1 MHARKP
7 GEDPGANKT
16 GAPRRH
22 SIDSPDAEVLLP
34 PAAVRYRSPG
44 AGPALEQFLNMEI
57 ALSETAST
65 TAAPAAASASPAA
78 SATIG
83 AAIDAE
89 VVLVK
94 ARLAALEAAGKTDWA
109 DVKAWVKTNWPHFVT
124 WATVAASSAPALEFV
139 KKLI

>member
-1 MHARKP
+1 MSDVQA
-7 GEDPGANKT
+7 
-16 GAPRRH
+16 
-22 SIDSPDAEVLLP
+22 
-34 PAAVRYRSPG
+34 
-44 AGPALEQFLNMEI
+44 
-57 ALSETAST
+57 AST
-65 TAAPAAASASPAA
+65 TAAPAATSASPAA